1 MPIRQWITRLVPEES
16 EAYYDDVQDHLIRVV
31 DMIDT
36 MRDYLMDSLDIY
48 TTQQTRRNAEQTQRV
63 NQSVARLTAVS
74 TIFLPLTF
82 ITGIYGMNFEHMPEP
97 STRYGYFVVLG
108 VLFTLGLSM
117 LFYLRRKKII

>member
-1 MPIRQWITRLVPEES
+1 MRPSTTLVPEES
-16 EAYYDDVQDHLIRVV
+16 VAYYDDVRDHLIRVV

-48 TTQQTRRNAEQTQRV
+48 TTRQTQRNAEETRRV

-82 ITGIYGMNFEHMPEP
+82 ITGIYGMNFENMPELA
-97 STRYGYFVVLG
+97 TRYGYFVVLA
-108 VLFTLGLSM
+108 VLMTLALSM
-117 LFYLRRKKII
+117 LVYLRRKGII